1 MKDSLSPAVSRL
13 KPLLRSIRTHDFV
26 HEYDFIFRLGLS
38 REKMVPKPL
47 TLNQTQIINKHYNLH
62 VVIQSLSFIKGI
74 HIFLTYLNLYVLMI
88 V

>member
-1 MKDSLSPAVSRL
+1 MKDNLSPAISRL

-47 TLNQTQIINKHYNLH
+47 TLNKTQIINKHYNLH
-62 VVIQSLSFIKGI
+62 VVIQYRK
-74 HIFLTYLNLYVLMI
+74 LMNPSAS
-88 V
+88 